1 MKDYQNHCDCMFK
14 LSQELNKI
22 HDILPVGSRIL
33 YLDIPI
39 YDNIGDQL
47 INLGAE
53 TFFKDS
59 NYDVIG
65 RYSVYD
71 LCDSKDNRATLR
83 RKGRTSELASLAKKE
98 VVLVFSGGGN
108 FGDLYPLLQTFRETI
123 VSEFASSKV
132 VVLPQSVH
140 FSSSLAMRESAALL
154 RDHQNLTI
162 CCRDQESLN
171 CVASEMRLN
180 AVLMPDMAHRLWGRW
195 ANSNPVISNDRTLNL
210 LRADMEAIVARDDET
225 RVDWGDF
232 ISQKEALNIKVFRK
246 WLKIGNPLGLAN
258 YDRWYRFRE
267 LLIENARVR
276 LSEVSTI
283 RTDRLHGMIF
293 GALLSRK
300 VECLDNLYGKVY
312 RYHRDWLSNSEIMQ
326 WSDSPPIS

>member
-1 MKDYQNHCDCMFK
+1 
-14 LSQELNKI
+14 
-22 HDILPVGSRIL
+22 
-33 YLDIPI
+33 
-39 YDNIGDQL
+39 
-47 INLGAE
+47 
-53 TFFKDS
+53 
-59 NYDVIG
+59 
-65 RYSVYD
+65 
-71 LCDSKDNRATLR
+71 
-83 RKGRTSELASLAKKE
+83 
-98 VVLVFSGGGN
+98 
-108 FGDLYPLLQTFRETI
+108 
-123 VSEFASSKV
+123 
-132 VVLPQSVH
+132 
-140 FSSSLAMRESAALL
+140 
-154 RDHQNLTI
+154 
-162 CCRDQESLN
+162 
-171 CVASEMRLN
+171 MRLN